1 MGIDRERLNPGAQ
14 PSSGPG
20 GEVTPN
26 GAPSGAR
33 GPVTPS
39 SRNRSGRARLVILP
53 LLLIVLAAASYFGYG
68 YYQDQMLYVST
79 DNAYVTGALIQ
90 VGSLN
95 AGRVSEVSV
104 DIGQHVMAGQ
114 SVATV
119 MLPSALA
126 TTASGTPKMGFRG
139 TDDQMVSVESPV
151 DGVVVS
157 RQVNPGD
164 TIAAGQP
171 LLTVVEPSKLWVQ
184 AQIEETKVGRVHVGQ
199 TVAVTLD
206 ALGRTLPGKVV
217 AVNEATAGTF
227 SLLPQGNTSGNFTKV
242 TQLVP
247 VKIAVDYGEAPL
259 VLGSSAE
266 VKIRVQD

>member
-1 MGIDRERLNPGAQ
+1 
-14 PSSGPG
+14 
-20 GEVTPN
+20 
-26 GAPSGAR
+26 
-33 GPVTPS
+33 
-39 SRNRSGRARLVILP
+39 VILA